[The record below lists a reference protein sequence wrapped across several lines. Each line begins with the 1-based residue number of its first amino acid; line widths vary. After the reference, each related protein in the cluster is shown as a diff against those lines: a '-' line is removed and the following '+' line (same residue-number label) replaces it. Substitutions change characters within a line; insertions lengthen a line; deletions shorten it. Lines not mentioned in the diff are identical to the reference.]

1 MEAYIQSELEASPKL
16 YLLQN
21 RLEPDKDCPPSHKT
35 LHFRSPALFACI
47 GYRMPKMAR
56 TLPPMCSATMEIML
70 SL

>member
-1 MEAYIQSELEASPKL
+1 MEGYIQSELEASPKL

-21 RLEPDKDCPPSHKT
+21 RLEPVKDCPASHKT

-56 TLPPMCSATMEIML
+56 TLPPTCSATMEIMP